1 VLGWAFEDNAEEKV
15 GPFYALLASRLATNE
30 GGGAGSEE

>member
-1 VLGWAFEDNAEEKV
+1 LIDNAEEKV